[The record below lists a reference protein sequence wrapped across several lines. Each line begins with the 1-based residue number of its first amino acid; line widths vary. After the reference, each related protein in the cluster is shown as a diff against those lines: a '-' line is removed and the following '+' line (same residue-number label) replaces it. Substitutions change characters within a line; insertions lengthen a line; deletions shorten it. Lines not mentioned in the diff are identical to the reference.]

1 MSSDTQAPSK
11 DAPPVPRPDLPRVPA
26 ALTERLGFLVAK
38 THAIV
43 HAIAE
48 ETLAPL
54 DLHVKEYAGLN
65 VLYEAGPL
73 SQHAVG
79 AILGVDRTTMV
90 AVVDELERKGLVERG
105 RNPDDRRAYALA
117 ITDDGVSTMRRARR
131 LLATAERRFV
141 APLSPAEVEQL
152 RDLLARLIR
161 QG

>member
-1 MSSDTQAPSK
+1 MSSETQTPATQT
-11 DAPPVPRPDLPRVPA
+11 APVPRPDLPRVPP
-26 ALTERLGFLVAK
+26 ALTERLGFLLAK

-79 AILGVDRTTMV
+79 EILGVDRTTMV
-90 AVVDELERKGLVERG
+90 AVVDELERKGLVDRG
-105 RNPDDRRAYALA
+105 RNPDDRRAYALV
-117 ITDDGVSTMRRARR
+117 ITDEGVSAMRRARR
-131 LLATAERRFV
+131 LLATAERKFV
-141 APLSPAEVEQL
+141 APLSSEEVDQL